1 MGPREVEL
9 AACGSFFMREPRG
22 EGDDLFPMLPTFTTP
37 AEFESQLR
45 WWLAHPQERK
55 AAAVAA
61 QAAIADRTFT
71 NTAARLLSI
80 VDGHVKSPR

>member
-1 MGPREVEL
+1 
-9 AACGSFFMREPRG
+9 
-22 EGDDLFPMLPTFTTP
+22 
-37 AEFESQLR
+37 
-45 WWLAHPQERK
+45 LAHPVERK
-55 AAAVAA
+55 AAAIAA